1 MSQLPGSIGL
11 TGVKNARELGG
22 IPAAGGK
29 KVRHG
34 LLLRTGA
41 LCDATEEDRRILAQD
56 YRLAW
61 VADFRTLKEAN
72 ARPDPAFR
80 GASFYHL
87 LVLDENGGGMSRAA
101 RSVAEQGRSDFA
113 ALLVEMARAGTFSD
127 KSYCELLFTAWGMEA
142 YRAFLDLALKNDGE
156 HALLFHC
163 TAGKDRTGIGAAL
176 LLSALGADREAVM
189 EDFLLT
195 NQYLAHELALVEEY
209 VRRSCPGEADALMP
223 AIRATAGVDR
233 RCLELMLEEI
243 DQRFGSMDAFLSGPM
258 GFNGRKLERLRAIYL
273 E

>member
-61 VADFRTLKEAN
+61 VADFRALKEAN
-72 ARPDPAFR
+72 TRPDPAFR

-127 KSYCELLFTAWGMEA
+127 KSYCELFFTAWGMEA

-195 NQYLAHELALVEEY
+195 NQYLAHELDLVEEY

-243 DQRFGSMDAFLSGPM
+243 DPRFGSLDALLSGPL
-258 GFNGRKLERLRAIYL
+258 GLNGRKLERPRGLHL
-273 E
+273 G

>member
-1 MSQLPGSIGL
+1 MSHLPGSIGL

-29 KVRHG
+29 KVRKG

-101 RSVAEQGRSDFA
+101 RSVAEHGRSDFNA
-113 ALLVEMARAGTFSD
+113 MLLSMAKSGTFSNR
-127 KSYCELLFTAWGMEA
+127 SYCELFFTAWGLEA

-176 LLSALGADREAVM
+176 LLSALGADREAIM

-195 NQYLAHELALVEEY
+195 NRYLAHEIAQVEEY
-209 VRRSCPGEADALMP
+209 VRQHCPHEAEALMP
-223 AIRATAGVDR
+223 AVRATAGVDR
-233 RCLELMLEEI
+233 QNLALLLEEI
-243 DQRFGSMDAFLSGPM
+243 DQRFGTMDAFLAGPM
-258 GFNGRKLERLRAIYL
+258 GFNGRKLERLQSIYL

>member
-87 LVLDENGGGMSRAA
+87 LVLDENGGGMSGAA
-101 RSVAEQGRSDFA
+101 RSVAEQGRCDFA

-209 VRRSCPGEADALMP
+209 GRRSCPGEADALMP

>member
-29 KVRHG
+29 TVRKG

-41 LCDATEEDRRILAQD
+41 LCGATEEDRRILAQD

-101 RSVAEQGRSDFA
+101 RSVAEHGRSDFNA
-113 ALLVEMARAGTFSD
+113 MLLSMAKSGTFSD
-127 KSYCELLFTAWGMEA
+127 KSYCELFFTAWGLEA

-176 LLSALGADREAVM
+176 LLSALGADREAIM

-195 NQYLAHELALVEEY
+195 NRYLAHEIAQVEEY
-209 VRRSCPGEADALMP
+209 VRQHCPHEAEALMP
-223 AIRATAGVDR
+223 AVRATAGVDR
-233 RCLELMLEEI
+233 QNLALLLEEI
-243 DQRFGSMDAFLSGPM
+243 DQRFGTMDAFLAGPM

>member
-29 KVRHG
+29 KVRKG

-41 LCDATEEDRRILAQD
+41 LYDATEEDRRILAQD

-127 KSYCELLFTAWGMEA
+127 KSYCELFFTAWGMM
-142 YRAFLDLALKNDGE
+142 
-156 HALLFHC
+156 
-163 TAGKDRTGIGAAL
+163 I
-176 LLSALGADREAVM
+176 
-189 EDFLLT
+189 
-195 NQYLAHELALVEEY
+195 
-209 VRRSCPGEADALMP
+209 RSITWP
-223 AIRATAGVDR
+223 
-233 RCLELMLEEI
+233 
-243 DQRFGSMDAFLSGPM
+243 
-258 GFNGRKLERLRAIYL
+258 
-273 E
+273 

>member
-29 KVRHG
+29 TVRKG

-87 LVLDENGGGMSRAA
+87 LVLDENAGGMSQAA
-101 RSVAEQGRSDFA
+101 RSVAEHGRKDFNA
-113 ALLVEMARAGTFSD
+113 MLLSMARAGTFSNR
-127 KSYCELLFTAWGMEA
+127 SYCELFFTAWGLEA
-142 YRAFLDLALKNDGE
+142 YRAFLDLTLKNDGE

-176 LLSALGADREAVM
+176 LLSALGADREAIM

-195 NQYLAHELALVEEY
+195 NRYLAHEIAQVEEY
-209 VRRSCPGEADALMP
+209 VRQHCPHEAEALMP
-223 AIRATAGVDR
+223 AVRATAGVDR
-233 RCLELMLEEI
+233 QNLALLLEEI
-243 DQRFGSMDAFLSGPM
+243 DQRFGSMDALLAGPM

>member
-22 IPAAGGK
+22 ISAAGGK
-29 KVRHG
+29 KVRKG

-41 LCDATEEDRRILAQD
+41 LCGATEEDRRILAQD
-56 YRLAW
+56 CRLAW
-61 VADFRTLKEAN
+61 VADFRTLKEAM
-72 ARPDPAFR
+72 ARPDPPFR

-87 LVLDENGGGMSRAA
+87 LVLDENAGGMSRAA
-101 RSVAEQGRSDFA
+101 RSVAEHDRSDFN
-113 ALLVEMARAGTFSD
+113 ALLLSMARSGTFSD
-127 KSYCELLFTAWGMEA
+127 KSYCELLFTAWGLEA

-176 LLSALGADREAVM
+176 LLSALGADREAIM

-195 NQYLAHELALVEEY
+195 NRYLAHELSQVEDY
-209 VRRSCPGEADALMP
+209 VRRTCPEEAQALMP
-223 AIRATAGVDR
+223 AVRATAGVDR
-233 RCLELMLEEI
+233 RNLEVLLAEI
-243 DQRFGSMDAFLSGPM
+243 DQRFGSMDAFLTGPM
-258 GFNGRKLERLRAIYL
+258 GFNSRKLERLRAIYL

>member
-1 MSQLPGSIGL
+1 MSQLPRSIGL

-29 KVRHG
+29 TVRKG

-41 LCDATEEDRRILAQD
+41 LWEATEEDRRILAQD
-56 YRLAW
+56 YHLAW
-61 VADFRTLKEAN
+61 VADFRTLKEAT

-80 GASFYHL
+80 GTSFYHL
-87 LVLDENGGGMSRAA
+87 LVLDENGGGMSQAA
-101 RSVAEQGRSDFA
+101 RSVAEQGRKDFNA
-113 ALLVEMARAGTFSD
+113 MLLSMARAGTFSNR
-127 KSYCELLFTAWGMEA
+127 SYCELFFTSWGMEA

-176 LLSALGADREAVM
+176 ILSALGADREAIM

-195 NQYLAHELALVEEY
+195 NRYLSHELSQVEEY
-209 VRRSCPGEADALMP
+209 VRQNCPGEAEALMP
-223 AIRATAGVDR
+223 AVRATAGVDR
-233 RCLELMLEEI
+233 RNLALLLEEI
-243 DQRFGSMDAFLSGPM
+243 DQRYGSMDAFLTGPM
-258 GFNGRKLERLRAIYL
+258 GFNSRKLERLRSIYL